1 MAEAKSVNGL
11 RCSARTT
18 AKKIL
23 SNLTPAIF
31 FQTNHNFFG
40 SCSNF
45 MKSWKI
51 RTAKK
56 CDLYLKK
63 LIIAGL
69 RSYKDVFIEWKP
81 LALNWYKNSANIV
94 SGVYTDY
101 SCYSTTLGP
110 IKAAWEGFL
119 EDRLAIVVDRG
130 FFSKWRNIQVIP
142 VNALS
147 FIGTTKKYVSHSVN
161 RKTRTLKFMEF
172 STDWE
177 KSQIV
182 LIHDSHSR
190 KYSR

>member
-1 MAEAKSVNGL
+1 MFK
-11 RCSARTT
+11 
-18 AKKIL
+18 
-23 SNLTPAIF
+23 
-31 FQTNHNFFG
+31 FQ
-40 SCSNF
+40 
-45 MKSWKI
+45 KSWKI

-69 RSYKDVFIEWKP
+69 RSYKDLFIEWTP

-119 EDRLAIVVDRG
+119 EDRLAIVVDRR

-172 STDWE
+172 STDWGRLLYLGRFWHYTGVGW
-177 KSQIV
+177 SIV
-182 LIHDSHSR
+182 VEHMRGKEIVVHLWFFSS
-190 KYSR
+190 KLT

>member
-1 MAEAKSVNGL
+1 MFK
-11 RCSARTT
+11 
-18 AKKIL
+18 
-23 SNLTPAIF
+23 
-31 FQTNHNFFG
+31 FQN
-40 SCSNF
+40 
-45 MKSWKI
+45 SWKI
-51 RTAKK
+51 RAAKK

-119 EDRLAIVVDRG
+119 EDRLAIVVDRR

-147 FIGTTKKYVSHSVN
+147 FIGTTKNTWVIPSTVKLEHLN
-161 RKTRTLKFMEF
+161 LLNFLQIEGDFFIRADFGITRALVEA
-172 STDWE
+172 
-177 KSQIV
+177 
-182 LIHDSHSR
+182 
-190 KYSR
+190 